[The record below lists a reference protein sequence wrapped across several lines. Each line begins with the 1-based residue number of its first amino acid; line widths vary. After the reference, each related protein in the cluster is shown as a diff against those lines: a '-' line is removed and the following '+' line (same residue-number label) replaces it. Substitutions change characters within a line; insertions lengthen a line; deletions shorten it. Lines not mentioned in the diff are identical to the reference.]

1 VTTLPDGNLLG
12 FAAFG
17 LANAT
22 LRGSTFDIVAGSF
35 SWVSC
40 CYCNSLFGEMGLVLS
55 KSDLVR
61 HGSAFFV
68 RPLLLLARQINLNVV
83 ESKQNG
89 QI

>member
-40 CYCNSLFGEMGLVLS
+40 CNLLFGEMGLVLS